1 MWASARD
8 VVAPVNTT
16 LTKILG
22 RHVVQAGFAR
32 VLADVPG
39 GPGLLRLAN
48 TPAQGAFIA
57 FVAAMLAADPDAPTR
72 CAGWTVHELTA
83 HLAAGS
89 AEIADLVALELSG
102 AASRPT
108 RDFEEREAPY
118 RALSPKRLRRRFFE
132 EALKATVAVERL
144 RQAPGRSVAFTGAV
158 LDARAL
164 TLHVES
170 ELILHRWDIVGGDE
184 ISIRALSDARIG
196 VHAATTVAAMKPNVF
211 PPRGGEYESV
221 ILRSAGASDITV
233 TGGPVTTIE
242 LASADHLHPV
252 VECHPAARTL
262 LIWGRC
268 PGPDLPVGDP
278 KTVDAV
284 ITMLR
289 PNPHRVTHHEHQEC

>member
-1 MWASARD
+1 M
-8 VVAPVNTT
+8 
-16 LTKILG
+16 
-22 RHVVQAGFAR
+22 
-32 VLADVPG
+32 LADIPG
-39 GPGLLRLAN
+39 GPGLLRFAN

-57 FVAAMLAADPDAPTR
+57 FVQAMLAADPGAPTR

-118 RALSPKRLRRRFFE
+118 RALAPKQLHRKFFE
-132 EALKATVAVERL
+132 EALTATVAVERL
-144 RQAPGRSVAFTGAV
+144 RQCKGRSVAFTGAL

-164 TLHVES
+164 TLHIES
-170 ELILHRWDIVGGDE
+170 ELILHRWDIVGSDE
-184 ISIRALSDARIG
+184 TSIRALSDARIG
-196 VHAATTVAAMKPNVF
+196 VHAATTVAAMQPNVF
-211 PPRGGEYESV
+211 PPRGGECASV
-221 ILRSAGASDITV
+221 ILRSVGASDITV
-233 TGGPVTTIE
+233 TGGPVTIIG
-242 LASADHLHPV
+242 LGSADHLHPV

-268 PGPDLPVGDP
+268 PGPDLPTPDGDP
-278 KTVDAV
+278 EMVDAV

-289 PNPHRVTHHEHQEC
+289 PNPHPLTRREPQEC